1 MSTALMNFRYNKS
14 FFAGLYNRELMYS
27 HTCLQ
32 RSPMGPKKSGLCWQ
46 EVVVQRLLNVITLAL
61 GSKNEGHCWQVVTV
75 WRKHNF
81 DCNPYVFLSV
91 LLPTKMKLSFND
103 FVSLGQSVKDADV
116 GSGDE
121 RFALELNVGITK
133 WPQIE
138 MEVSDHLYIIFW

>member
-1 MSTALMNFRYNKS
+1 M
-14 FFAGLYNRELMYS
+14 
-27 HTCLQ
+27 
-32 RSPMGPKKSGLCWQ
+32 
-46 EVVVQRLLNVITLAL
+46 
-61 GSKNEGHCWQVVTV
+61 VTV

-91 LLPTKMKLSFND
+91 LFPTKMKLSFND